1 MVQMNREGL
10 SEDGVIW
17 WPSDSNNYNGDREDT
32 SSPRPLWSLCFSS
45 VLCSL
50 FFAYFKAC
58 TRRTVCVRVINNQ
71 DFLSVSFFLP
81 NPIVSE

>member
-1 MVQMNREGL
+1 MVQMNHEGL

-32 SSPRPLWSLCFSS
+32 SSPRPLWSLCFSF

-50 FFAYFKAC
+50 FLPIL
-58 TRRTVCVRVINNQ
+58 RRVREELCVCV
-71 DFLSVSFFLP
+71 
-81 NPIVSE
+81 